1 MRKGITLGLKALL
14 LVFVAT
20 YVVVPDAIDSK
31 YGHLVAIATVILIA
45 WMAVDGISAAK
56 KLARRDDFK

>member
-14 LVFVAT
+14 LLFVAT
-20 YVVVPDAIDSK
+20 YVVLPGMIDSK
-31 YGHLVAIATVILIA
+31 YGHLVVMASVILIV

-56 KLARRDDFK
+56 KLARRDDFR